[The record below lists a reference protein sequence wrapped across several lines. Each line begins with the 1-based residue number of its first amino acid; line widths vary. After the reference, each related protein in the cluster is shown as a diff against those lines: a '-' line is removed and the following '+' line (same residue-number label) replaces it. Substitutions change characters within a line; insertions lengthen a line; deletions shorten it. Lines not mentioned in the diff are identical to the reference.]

1 MKSED
6 TIQRYMNLPK
16 FMYLLQ
22 ENSLFLPKMSIFG
35 DQLEGGLTA
44 RDYLKTSNEASELDI
59 GINGFFPVVG
69 ETPESREER
78 LNNANNI
85 KKQLRE
91 RTFRTPF
98 GIHRCDDAQKLF
110 PRCREQIYVSCWHR
124 SPYECSAM
132 WQLYG
137 EDKNAIC
144 IFTTVDKLE
153 EQLHR
158 PDSIDTL
165 VLRDVTYLDH
175 ANAKFDEDKLAPFL
189 SKAFPFSFEKELRI
203 IGFDSSSDLNS
214 SAENSQNGINVD
226 VKSLPQ
232 LIDKIIISP
241 NSDSWFETT
250 IRKLC
255 SKFGLAHAVQTSSL
269 RTGRIESLYV
279 AMEQLQKKNS
289 AQ

>member
-1 MKSED
+1 MKPEN

-16 FMYLLQ
+16 FMCLLQ
-22 ENSLFLPKMSIFG
+22 ENSLFLPKMSVFE

-44 RDYLKTSNEASELDI
+44 RDYLETSNDSGHIDLA
-59 GINGFFPVVG
+59 INSWPCI
-69 ETPESREER
+69 ENTEQQEER
-78 LNNANNI
+78 LNNNKKQ
-85 KKQLRE
+85 KKQLSE
-91 RTFRTPF
+91 RTFETPF
-98 GIHRCDDAQKLF
+98 GIHRCYDAQKLF
-110 PRCREQIYVSCWHR
+110 PRCRELLYVSCWHR

-158 PDSIDTL
+158 PDNINTL

-175 ANAKFDEDKLAPFL
+175 ANAKFDEDKLTPFL
-189 SKAFPFSFEKELRI
+189 LKAFPFSFEKELRI
-203 IGFDSSSDLNS
+203 VGFDSHSDLNYS
-214 SAENSQNGINVD
+214 DGNGQTGINVK
-226 VKSLPQ
+226 VKSLSQ

-241 NSDSWFETT
+241 NSDSWFVAT
-250 IRKLC
+250 IEKLC
-255 SKFGLAHAVQTSSL
+255 RQFKLDVTVQTSSL
-269 RTGRIESLYV
+269 RVDRIESFFV
-279 AMEQLQKKNS
+279 AMEQLQKNNS